1 MDNDG
6 PRRFSSR
13 LSQKAGDYGQAFRQL
28 GVALSIPG
36 LLLAGPL
43 VGYGLGWCAKTYLG
57 CPEWSVLVG
66 LLLGLASG
74 IRETVKVLKQ
84 LSAEMDTTNK
94 KKKDE

>member
-1 MDNDG
+1 MENDG

-13 LSQKAGDYGQAFRQL
+13 LSRKAGDYGQAFRQL

-43 VGYGLGWCAKTYLG
+43 VGYGVGWCAKTYLDF
-57 CPEWSVLVG
+57 PEWSVFAALI
-66 LLLGLASG
+66 LGLASG

-84 LSAEMDTTNK
+84 LQAEMNH
-94 KKKDE
+94 KKDV